1 MQNDFAV
8 SFFLVRFQT
17 YCIVDAT
24 TTIKQKRVIFFW
36 KIDFITFQQSKRA
49 LLQSLET

>member
-17 YCIVDAT
+17 YFIVDT
-24 TTIKQKRVIFFW
+24 TVVKQNRIIFLS
-36 KIDFITFQQSKRA
+36 KIDFITC
-49 LLQSLET
+49 